1 MLRARSASRAAS
13 AMAAR
18 APAAGAARLPLNFI
32 QQRGMAGKD
41 IKFGNDARALLLQGV
56 DRLAEAVKVTLG
68 PKGRNVILDQTYGA
82 PRITKDGVSVAKE
95 IEFKDRSVN
104 LGAQLVRAVANKT
117 NDQAGD
123 GTTSATILTRSIFRE
138 GCKAVAAGMNP
149 TDIRRGI
156 EAAVK
161 DVIAELN
168 SMASKVEG
176 TERIA
181 QVATISANG
190 EKEVGKMLADAMER
204 VSKDGVIT
212 IQDGKTLHDELDCV
226 EGMKFDRGYISPY
239 FVTDT
244 KTQKCEF
251 EDAAVLLVEGKV
263 SAFQQVFG
271 ILDYCA
277 KQTKPLVVIAEDVE
291 SEALAGFIVNKLRG
305 GLKVCCVKA
314 PGFGDNRKA
323 NLQDMAILTGAQLI
337 SEDLGLKL
345 DKVEPSML
353 GTVKKC
359 SVSKDDTILLDGAGD
374 KGAIAD
380 RCEQIRAAIEATTS
394 DYEKEKLQE
403 RLAKLAGGVAVIK
416 VGGSSE
422 VEVGER
428 KDRFVD
434 ALNATRAAV
443 EEGIVPGGG
452 VALLRASAVLEKLLS
467 DTSLNEDM
475 KVGIKIVKK
484 ACEEPC
490 FLIAQNAGFEGAVVV
505 DKVLSSNGTSG
516 FNAYEGKMV
525 DMMEAGIIDPV
536 KVVRIGLQ
544 DASSTASMLTTTEAM
559 VVQIPEEKP
568 ADPMGGMGGGM
579 GGMGGMGGGMF

>member
-1 MLRARSASRAAS
+1 M
-13 AMAAR
+13 
-18 APAAGAARLPLNFI
+18 
-32 QQRGMAGKD
+32 
-41 IKFGNDARALLLQGV
+41 
-56 DRLAEAVKVTLG
+56 
-68 PKGRNVILDQTYGA
+68 
-82 PRITKDGVSVAKE
+82 
-95 IEFKDRSVN
+95 
-104 LGAQLVRAVANKT
+104 ANKT
-117 NDQAGD
+117 NDVAGD
-123 GTTSATILTRSIFRE
+123 GTTSATVLTRSIFRE

-149 TDIRRGI
+149 TDVRRGI
-156 EAAVK
+156 EMSVK
-161 DVIAELN
+161 EVIAEL
-168 SMASKVEG
+168 MAMSSKVEG

-190 EKEVGKMLADAMER
+190 EKEVGKMLADAMDR
-204 VSKDGVIT
+204 VTKDGVIT

-353 GTVKKC
+353 GSVKKV
-359 SVSKDDTILLDGAGD
+359 SVSKDDTVLLDGAGS
-374 KGAIAD
+374 KEGIVE
-380 RCEQIRAAIEATTS
+380 RCEQIRAAIESTTS
-394 DYEKEKLQE
+394 DYEREKLQE

-416 VGGSSE
+416 VCTAARACGGD
-422 VEVGER
+422 VCGD
-428 KDRFVD
+428 K
-434 ALNATRAAV
+434 ARAQRARARMRQCM
-443 EEGIVPGGG
+443 P
-452 VALLRASAVLEKLLS
+452 VALKRCA
-467 DTSLNEDM
+467 D
-475 KVGIKIVKK
+475 
-484 ACEEPC
+484 ACC
-490 FLIAQNAGFEGAVVV
+490 G
-505 DKVLSSNGTSG
+505 
-516 FNAYEGKMV
+516 
-525 DMMEAGIIDPV
+525 
-536 KVVRIGLQ
+536 
-544 DASSTASMLTTTEAM
+544 
-559 VVQIPEEKP
+559 
-568 ADPMGGMGGGM
+568 
-579 GGMGGMGGGMF
+579 